1 MNTKESLQAQSRNNL
16 ANALPKF
23 FTALALLVSGVL
35 IGAMILNS
43 IYQRENKR
51 QIEQAKTEISN
62 LFNKFTSEA
71 ETRLEKIAPAML
83 KIEDEIATAKSAEKP
98 SDIKTGAYR
107 AQLYK
112 IRITLNQIDDL
123 LKRTAADSAKVV
135 EKYKVSVDE
144 IFTEEQK
151 DKITELRQL
160 FNNLLHNFEFL
171 EFQITMI
178 EQMRNQYEIAEA
190 RRENKEIIE
199 QIKNAVQE
207 IEKMQ
212 KNQTDLVELVKME
225 KLSGGKTDNQLLEVV
240 KMQNELMQTMM
251 ITDAL
256 RHSHE
261 TATVPVFNPWLD
273 PFYTHYDP
281 PLVIGTGSRVIGD
294 RLGGGLTRSTAYRI
308 YPAPYP
314 PAPYPYP
321 YRHSGVIHFGSSS
334 PRRLR

>member
-1 MNTKESLQAQSRNNL
+1 MNTKESLPQSSGKIL
-16 ANALPKF
+16 AGAIPKF
-23 FTALALLVSGVL
+23 FTAVALVISGIL

-51 QIEQAKTEISN
+51 QIELAKAEISN
-62 LFNKFTSEA
+62 LFNKFTHEA
-71 ETRLEKIAPAML
+71 EARLEKIAPAMT
-83 KIEDEIATAKSAEKP
+83 KIEDELAAIKLAEKP
-98 SDIKTGAYR
+98 SEIKTGPYR

-123 LKRTAADSAKVV
+123 LNRTAADSEKVV
-135 EKYKVSVDE
+135 EKYKVSAED
-144 IFTEEQK
+144 IFTGEQK
-151 DKITELRQL
+151 DKIAELRQL
-160 FNNLLHNFEFL
+160 FKNLLQNFEFL

-178 EQMRNQYEIAEA
+178 EQMRNQFEIAEA

-212 KNQTDLVELVKME
+212 KNQNDLIELVKLE
-225 KLSGGKTDNQLLEVV
+225 NLSGSKNDNQLLDVV

-251 ITDAL
+251 IADTF
-256 RHSHE
+256 RHSQE
-261 TATVPVFNPWLD
+261 TAIPVYNPWLD
-273 PFYTHYDP
+273 PFYRNYEP
-281 PLVIGTGSRVIGD
+281 PLVIGTGNRVIGD
-294 RLGGGLTRSTAYRI
+294 RLGSSSFHTTAYRI

-321 YRHSGVIHFGSSS
+321 NYCGGFIRFSGNF
-334 PRRLR
+334 PRRR